1 MTYKVIWGSRAKA
14 SLANI
19 WLQASDKAAVNSA
32 VGQIDRFLTSLQIEN
47 ITGYRIAIAKP
58 LAVTYRVSE
67 SKRTIRVLDVW
78 IR

>member
-14 SLANI
+14 SLASI

-32 VGQIDRFLTSLQIEN
+32 VSQIDRFLASLPIEN
-47 ITGYRIAIAKP
+47 IAGYRIAISKP
-58 LAVTYRVSE
+58 LAVTYRVNE
-67 SKRTIRVLDVW
+67 TKRTIRVLDVW